1 MYFKEKQVKTDGG
14 EEEIISTIKTSHST
28 TPTPAQV
35 LSRALNA
42 TDTKTTKWFKV
53 GGFWLFLIKNG
64 NLKINY
70 C

>member
-1 MYFKEKQVKTDGG
+1 LYFKEKQVKTDGG
-14 EEEIISTIKTSHST
+14 EEEIITTIKTSHST

-53 GGFWLFLIKNG
+53 GGF
-64 NLKINY
+64 
-70 C
+70 